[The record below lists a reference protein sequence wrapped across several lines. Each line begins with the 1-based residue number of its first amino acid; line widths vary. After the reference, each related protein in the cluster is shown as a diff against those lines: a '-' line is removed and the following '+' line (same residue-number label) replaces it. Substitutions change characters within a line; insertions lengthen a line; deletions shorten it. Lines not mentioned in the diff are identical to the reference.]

1 MEKDFNLDEYARER
15 DAYISDMEKYTEH
28 LNKFRE
34 QKQEQLDK
42 LSAEEETEYVENR
55 ANNNLEIARDVFKN
69 IEVVSKNDNGGKK

>member
-1 MEKDFNLDEYARER
+1 MEEDFDLDEYARER

-42 LSAEEETEYVENR
+42 LSAEEETEYR
-55 ANNNLEIARDVFKN
+55 SPAIIDFLISAPL
-69 IEVVSKNDNGGKK
+69 